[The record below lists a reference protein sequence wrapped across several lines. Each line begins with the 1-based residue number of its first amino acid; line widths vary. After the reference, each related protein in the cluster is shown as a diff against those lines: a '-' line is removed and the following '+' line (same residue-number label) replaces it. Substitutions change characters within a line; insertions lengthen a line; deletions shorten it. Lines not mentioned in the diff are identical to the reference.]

1 MVMSSFKL
9 SRLFLLTS
17 RVKISIITTRNVHT
31 PWKSMSGI
39 EVELENPSSLEI
51 PGWMFDIREV
61 VQREIVELGLSVAQK
76 ALYNLI

>member
-1 MVMSSFKL
+1 
-9 SRLFLLTS
+9 
-17 RVKISIITTRNVHT
+17 
-31 PWKSMSGI
+31 MSGI